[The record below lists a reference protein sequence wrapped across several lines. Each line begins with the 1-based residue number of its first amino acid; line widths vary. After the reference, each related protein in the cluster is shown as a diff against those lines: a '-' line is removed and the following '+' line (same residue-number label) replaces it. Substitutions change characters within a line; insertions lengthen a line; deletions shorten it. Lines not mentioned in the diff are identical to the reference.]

1 MSLSL
6 NLNSHYKVAADYFRD
21 HDNFLLLCHEKP
33 DGDAL
38 GCILGVAH
46 VLQKLGK
53 TFTLVNDD
61 PIPVR
66 FHFLPMSD
74 RFLVTDEVEGQFD
87 VVIALDC
94 GDRRRL
100 GRAEKL
106 VAPNA
111 KLLNIDHHITNDY
124 FGTDN
129 LVDLEAA
136 ATCQIVYKIAH
147 ELGVEL
153 DVDTAT
159 CLYTGLA
166 TDTGCFRYSNTTEEV
181 LMIAASLLRAGV
193 TPYEIIDQ
201 AMETMSWQQVLLIRE
216 SLSTLQRDESG
227 QIAWITIP
235 LSVLERIQGCDDDTD
250 GIVNY
255 PRNIQGVEVGVL
267 FRESKVP
274 GKVKVSMRSKYLV
287 DVGAIAVEFGGGGH
301 ARAAGATV
309 EGDLDAVQSRVI
321 KRIQEVMT
329 ELGNVQ

>member
-1 MSLSL
+1 MD
-6 NLNSHYKVAADYFRD
+6 SHYKNAADYFRI

-38 GCILGVAH
+38 GCVLGAAH

-61 PIPVR
+61 PIPQR
-66 FHFLPMSD
+66 FHFLPMAD
-74 RFLVTDEVEGQFD
+74 RFLVTDEVEEQFD
-87 VVIALDC
+87 VVISLDC

-106 VAPNA
+106 VAENA

-136 ATCQIVYKIAH
+136 ATCQIVYKIAK
-147 ELGVEL
+147 ELELDL

-201 AMETMSWQQVLLIRE
+201 AMETMSWSQILLIRE
-216 SLSTLQRDESG
+216 SLSTLERDESG
-227 QIAWITIP
+227 KVAWVTIP
-235 LSVLERIQGCDDDTD
+235 LEVLERIQGCDDDTD

-255 PRNIQGVEVGVL
+255 PRNIQGVEVGIL
-267 FRESKVP
+267 FRDSKVP
-274 GKVKVSMRSKYLV
+274 GKVKVSLRSKYHI
-287 DVGAIAVEFGGGGH
+287 DVGAIAVELGGGGH

-309 EGDLDAVQSRVI
+309 EGDMESVKTRVI
-321 KRIQEVMT
+321 KRVQET
-329 ELGNVQ
+329 LAELGNVQ

>member
-1 MSLSL
+1 MSQSL
-6 NLNSHYKVAADYFRD
+6 KLNPQYKQAADFFRD

-38 GCILGVAH
+38 GCVLGAAH
-46 VLQKLGK
+46 VLQQLGK

-61 PIPVR
+61 PIPQR

-74 RFLVTDEVEGQFD
+74 RFLETDEVEQQFD

-106 VAPNA
+106 LAPGA
-111 KLLNIDHHITNDY
+111 RLLNIDHHITNDY

-136 ATCQIVYKIAH
+136 ATCQIVYKIAQ
-147 ELGVEL
+147 ELGLQL
-153 DVDTAT
+153 DVATGT

-181 LMIAASLLRAGV
+181 LMIAAALLRVGV
-193 TPYEIIDQ
+193 TPYEIVDQ
-201 AMETMSWQQVLLIRE
+201 AMETMTWPQVVLIRE
-216 SLSTLQRDESG
+216 SLSTLERDETG
-227 QIAWITIP
+227 QVAWVTIP
-235 LSVLERIQGCDDDTD
+235 RTVLERIEGSDDDSD

-255 PRNIQGVEVGVL
+255 PRNIQGVEVGIL
-267 FRESKVP
+267 FREAKVP
-274 GKVKVSMRSKYLV
+274 GKVKVSLRSKYHI
-287 DVGAIAVEFGGGGH
+287 DVGAIAVELGGGGH

-309 EGDLDAVQSRVI
+309 EGELEAVKTRVVN
-321 KRIQEVMT
+321 RIQEALAQL
-329 ELGNVQ
+329 ENV